1 MHSKVNFLVA
11 KPFFDRQVKHDRS
24 DPRST
29 RSYLYGRNEVQTED
43 WYTDRMT
50 TVQVPTRFD
59 EAQLVLLD
67 QLVTEGLADS
77 RSELIRFA
85 VDQLHSAHRR
95 RRTGQTIADAYREM
109 PQTGAEDTW
118 AMANAI
124 ALTEAE
130 PW

>member
-1 MHSKVNFLVA
+1 MGQPIGEVVGSVLEQNCFVGGCRFLTINA
-11 KPFFDRQVKHDRS
+11 CEMR
-24 DPRST
+24 
-29 RSYLYGRNEVQTED
+29 TED